1 MNYSHYIKRAISYI
15 QQHLNKDLTL
25 TIISDYI
32 GYSSYHFHRLFKKET
47 GLSLYD
53 YIQQQR
59 LIQASMLL
67 KYTNLPILEI
77 AYQSKFQSQESF
89 TRAFKKTFQLPPKKY
104 RTLNQIITRKG
115 EIFMSQQSS
124 NINGWFKS
132 GSASEKYDMTIDNSV
147 LHINPQSAKLF
158 SIVDN
163 FEEEEFGTIMQQFK
177 AQSFI
182 GKRVKFSAFL
192 KTELLTGSAGLWV
205 RVDSKYYDMLAFD
218 NMKDRLIT
226 NTTDWNF
233 YSCVLDVPTQ
243 ADIINIGILLLG
255 EGQVWIDSCQFQEV
269 ALTENT
275 TEISPSQFVPD
286 FPEHLDFS

>member
-1 MNYSHYIKRAISYI
+1 MNYSHYIKQAISYI

-77 AYQSKFQSQESF
+77 AYQSNFQSQESF
-89 TRAFKKTFQLPPKKY
+89 TRAFKKIFQLPPKKY

-163 FEEEEFGTIMQQFK
+163 FKEE
-177 AQSFI
+177 
-182 GKRVKFSAFL
+182 
-192 KTELLTGSAGLWV
+192 
-205 RVDSKYYDMLAFD
+205 
-218 NMKDRLIT
+218 
-226 NTTDWNF
+226 
-233 YSCVLDVPTQ
+233 
-243 ADIINIGILLLG
+243 
-255 EGQVWIDSCQFQEV
+255 
-269 ALTENT
+269 
-275 TEISPSQFVPD
+275 
-286 FPEHLDFS
+286 